1 MFVVKGIPILNDEIE
16 ILEALK
22 QEVQLKLGKTI
33 LRKIK
38 RGVKNIQ
45 ICCPIHKDGQE
56 RRPSCGITTEQVG
69 KTPPGMV
76 HCFSCG
82 YTATLDQMISD
93 VFGIHDDGAFGRHW
107 LMQNFIYFENADKR
121 KLNINLED
129 IGKTESKS
137 YISEQELQHYRFYHP
152 YMFKR
157 KLTEDVIQL
166 FDVGYDKS
174 TDSITFP
181 VRDIN
186 GNCLFVSR
194 RSVTGK
200 HFYLPADID
209 KPLYGIYECSK
220 VQPLTELYVCES
232 QINALTCWVY
242 GKPAVALFG
251 TGNQKQMQALKNV
264 NCRKLIIALDPD
276 ASGEKG
282 VKRIVKNVRNKI
294 LYKAQVPIGKDIN
307 DLSYQEFL
315 NLNLIELF

>member
-1 MFVVKGIPILNDEIE
+1 MERKD
-16 ILEALK
+16 LK
-22 QEVQLKLGKTI
+22 QYPNAEIVDDIDEFK
-33 LRKIK
+33 
-38 RGVKNIQ
+38 
-45 ICCPIHKDGQE
+45 
-56 RRPSCGITTEQVG
+56 
-69 KTPPGMV
+69 PPKYD
-76 HCFSCG
+76 F
-82 YTATLDQMISD
+82 Q
-93 VFGIHDDGAFGRHW
+93 
-107 LMQNFIYFENADKR
+107 
-121 KLNINLED
+121 
-129 IGKTESKS
+129 
-137 YISEQELQHYRFYHP
+137 
-152 YMFKR
+152 
-157 KLTEDVIQL
+157 
-166 FDVGYDKS
+166 DKS
-174 TDSITFP
+174 
-181 VRDIN
+181 V
-186 GNCLFVSR
+186 
-194 RSVTGK
+194 
-200 HFYLPADID
+200 DID